1 MGVKMYPKMG
11 IFAVFT
17 YIFSKE
23 KYEKSVKFFEAL
35 NSACDE
41 MKNIFVKL
49 LIAKVERVK
58 VW

>member
-1 MGVKMYPKMG
+1 MYPKMG
-11 IFAVFT
+11 VFAVFHL
-17 YIFSKE
+17 YFLKSR

-41 MKNIFVKL
+41 MKNIFVGL